1 VLLNQIM
8 RYQVARIRFAW
19 VAVALIAVAGALTS
33 SAASRAAAIAAGS
46 QTITETGHLHKTSK
60 NGASF
65 VEQGSASGT
74 YRGTMTVD
82 LTTTSRGVK
91 FRITGYLPGG
101 TVSGYGSANLDSEG
115 KVAQF
120 SGTAVDSGGSGRYR
134 HAHGSGFKIKGSLN
148 RESYALA
155 ITFGGNFFS

>member
-1 VLLNQIM
+1 MLSNQIM
-8 RYQVARIRFAW
+8 RYSVARIQLAW

-33 SAASRAAAIAAGS
+33 SSASRAAAVAAGS
-46 QTITETGHLHKTSK
+46 ETFTETGHLHKTSK

-65 VEQGSASGT
+65 VEQGPASGT
-74 YRGTMTVD
+74 YRGTLTVD

-101 TVSGYGSANLDSEG
+101 TLNGYGSANIESEG

-120 SGTAVDSGGSGRYR
+120 SGTAVFSGGSGRYK
-134 HAHGSGFKIKGSLN
+134 HAHGSGFKVKGSLN

-155 ITFGGNFFS
+155 LTFGGHLFF